1 MTTQNEY
8 DECAVLQRRPH
19 SSDEMEANISSSVK
33 AMFELPAR
41 DREAIHEFACRI
53 VARALRTK

>member
-1 MTTQNEY
+1 LTTQNEY

-19 SSDEMEANISSSVK
+19 PGDEMEASISSSAK

-41 DREAIHEFACRI
+41 DREAIHEFGCRI
-53 VARALRTK
+53 VAQALRTK